1 MLRTW
6 AFVTDLARAGKDYQE
21 TKAAAVEGA
30 YGDQTLQ
37 KMVISA
43 ILKKVKAGRST
54 KNHLKPI
61 KTRQNSI
68 PQNLC
73 CCCHHRRLLP
83 ILGVSEKTF
92 SISFTRT

>member
-1 MLRTW
+1 MLRTR

-21 TKAAAVEGA
+21 TKAAAIEGA

-54 KNHLKPI
+54 KHHLKPI
-61 KTRQNSI
+61 KPSELH
-68 PQNLC
+68 PSKPLL
-73 CCCHHRRLLP
+73 LLP
-83 ILGVSEKTF
+83 SQKTAAYPWK
-92 SISFTRT
+92 